1 MKPRIAIVGAGW
13 AGLAAAVELAADAE
27 LTLFEAGR
35 AAGGRA
41 RRVRDGQHEL
51 DNGQHIMLGAYRE
64 CLRLMRKVGV
74 SPEAVLH
81 RRPLAWVQTGGLA
94 MRCPRLPA
102 PLHLLLGLLRAEG
115 LSGDEKRA
123 LLRAL
128 SGLALRRWRVDGN
141 PTVSAWLVAHGQGD
155 ALQASFWRPL
165 VLSALNTPLE
175 IASMRTLAIVLR
187 DSLGARRAASDL
199 LLPARNLS
207 EVFPD
212 PACVWLRERGAAVRC
227 GRRVTAIEPV
237 ENGVRIEGE
246 IFDAALVATAPYHA
260 AQLVPDENLAQTVK
274 ALQFLPIYTV
284 YLCFDRSPGLP
295 EPMLGVKDG
304 MAHWLFDRE
313 ALCGEPGMLVA
324 VISAPLPG
332 QLPGEAE
339 LVAGVLADAR
349 RAVPDL
355 PDPVWTRVL
364 AERRATFASTPDL
377 VRAPVR
383 SSLPS
388 VYLAGDWVGG
398 DYPATLEGAV
408 RSGVAAARVLLQ
420 DLNANNR

>member
-1 MKPRIAIVGAGW
+1 MKPRIAIIGAGW
-13 AGLAAAVELAADAE
+13 AGLAAAVELVAAADV
-27 LTLFEAGR
+27 TVFEAGR

-41 RRVRDGQHEL
+41 RRVRDGQYEL
-51 DNGQHIMLGAYRE
+51 DNGQHILLGAYRE
-64 CLRLMRKVGV
+64 CLRLMHKVGV
-74 SPEAVLH
+74 DPAQVLH
-81 RRPLAWVQTGGLA
+81 RLPLSWVQTDGLA

-102 PLHLLLGLLRAEG
+102 PLHLLVGLFAAKG
-115 LSGDEKRA
+115 LSGEDKRA
-123 LLRAL
+123 LAGALAGLR
-128 SGLALRRWRVDGN
+128 LRRWRVRGN
-141 PTVSAWLVAHGQGD
+141 PTVAEWLAAHGQNE

-175 IASMRTLAIVLR
+175 IASMCTLALVLR
-187 DSLGARRAASDL
+187 DSLGATRAASDL

-212 PACVWLRERGAAVRC
+212 PACAWLREQGAALRF
-227 GRRVTAIEPV
+227 GRRVTALGTV
-237 ENGVRIEGE
+237 DGGVRVEGE
-246 IFDAALVATAPYHA
+246 TFDAALVACAPYHA
-260 AQLVPDENLAQTVK
+260 AQLLAEENCNRIVK

-284 YLCFDRSPGLP
+284 YLCFDRSPRLP

-313 ALCGEPGMLVA
+313 ALCGEAGMLAA
-324 VISAPLPG
+324 VISAPLPE
-332 QLPGEAE
+332 QLPAEAA
-339 LVAGVLADAR
+339 LIAGVLADVR

-377 VRAPVR
+377 VRAPLR
-383 SSLPS
+383 ADAPGL
-388 VYLAGDWVGG
+388 YLAGDWVGG

-408 RSGVAAARVLLQ
+408 RSGTAAARSLLQ
-420 DLNANNR
+420 DLQTKNP